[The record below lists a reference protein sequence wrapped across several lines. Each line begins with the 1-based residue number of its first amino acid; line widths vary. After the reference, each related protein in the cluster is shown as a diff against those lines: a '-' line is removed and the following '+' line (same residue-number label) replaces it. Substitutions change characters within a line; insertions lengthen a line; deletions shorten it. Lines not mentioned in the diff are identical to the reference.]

1 MYYTLSQLKT
11 RINSLIDSQG
21 DDSTCAAF
29 IYTKEDVVQYDD
41 EGDEIDLSTLEI
53 LGKTTN
59 KGATTNKSQ
68 KDSSTKKNKRNTPTT
83 KKMHNQNYRT

>member
-21 DDSTCAAF
+21 EDSTCAAF

-41 EGDEIDLSTLEI
+41 EGDEIDLSSDKFLVDNI
-53 LGKTTN
+53 LSELGDNDTIYSMI
-59 KGATTNKSQ
+59 GDILDDCI
-68 KDSSTKKNKRNTPTT
+68 KDGIKVSNL
-83 KKMHNQNYRT
+83 

>member
-29 IYTKEDVVQYDD
+29 IFTKEDVVQTYDD
-41 EGDEIDLSTLEI
+41 EGDEIDLSSDKFLVDNI
-53 LGKTTN
+53 LSELGDSDAIYSAI
-59 KGATTNKSQ
+59 GDILDDCI
-68 KDSSTKKNKRNTPTT
+68 KDGIKVSNL
-83 KKMHNQNYRT
+83 